1 MKMVPAGRR
10 RAHVSDLYSF
20 DPDPYPAVALSESS
34 SAALSLLNLL
44 EVV

>member
-1 MKMVPAGRR
+1 MKLVKKICCSSEIDMG
-10 RAHVSDLYSF
+10 
-20 DPDPYPAVALSESS
+20 VALSEIF